1 MKTDNLFWEM
11 VVHNHLPW
19 FLGSLFLGLV
29 LVFIAVLVDL
39 WDGVITAKATGER
52 IHSHKMRKTFD
63 KMTTYF
69 RIVILAFMADCIAFT
84 VCLSNVIHFQYIIPF
99 LALVACAVSIYMEGK
114 SMFEHIR
121 KRKSSAAYMPTIIT
135 DVIKAT
141 TKKEA
146 REAIIAVL
154 EAFTADKEN
163 ERITADSLDLENLNK

>member
-1 MKTDNLFWEM
+1 MKIDNIFWET
-11 VVHNHLPW
+11 VIHNHIPW
-19 FLGSLFLGLV
+19 FLGSLFLGLL
-29 LVFIAVLVDL
+29 LVFTAVLVDL
-39 WDGVITAKATGER
+39 WDGVITAKAIGER

-84 VCLSNVIHFQYIIPF
+84 VCLSDVIHFNYIIPF

-121 KRKSSAAYMPTIIT
+121 KRKSSAAYMPSIIT

-146 REAIIAVL
+146 REAIVTIL
-154 EAFTADKEN
+154 EAFMNDKEN
-163 ERITADSLDLENLNK
+163 NKLDINQLNQ